1 MWHWFACAMEMGW
14 GGWTGRED
22 EHCRLVEPWDN
33 CCWGSRQC
41 TALRLLVSEARA
53 GRESRSLCG
62 NGGKEVLG
70 ERGWEGFGAPG
81 RHAGRLCGTGFGG
94 AERRVR
100 LSQDKLLTGAAQST
114 QKRGFG
120 DEGNWMRAMIRSSSA
135 SLDET
140 APLDRTE
147 PNSHLHTHAQASLFV
162 LDVSAAAAAAAV
174 SSSSSSSSSSSN
186 RRRQTRLLGQPEGV
200 QAASIDQAPTTHHHH
215 TTKGPSITPAPPIM
229 SRTRFTLE
237 DTERGRKLHAAFKA
251 FLGGDL
257 WCPCL
262 H

>member
-1 MWHWFACAMEMGW
+1 VRLVQYLHHLIRRPQGLLDCVLHDLSVLWLVHQSLVCLQQPAVDAVEAVRLHSPVEVENTGLLEQPAQEEGMWHWFACAMEMGW

-120 DEGNWMRAMIRSSSA
+120 DEGDDSFVIGLARRDRPFGSYRA
-135 SLDET
+135 
-140 APLDRTE
+140 
-147 PNSHLHTHAQASLFV
+147 
-162 LDVSAAAAAAAV
+162 
-174 SSSSSSSSSSSN
+174 
-186 RRRQTRLLGQPEGV
+186 
-200 QAASIDQAPTTHHHH
+200 
-215 TTKGPSITPAPPIM
+215 
-229 SRTRFTLE
+229 
-237 DTERGRKLHAAFKA
+237 
-251 FLGGDL
+251 
-257 WCPCL
+257 
-262 H
+262 